1 MAWLFFILLILALLF
16 IDLKLV
22 HKEDHEISM
31 KESLTWT
38 MVWVAIA
45 LLFSIAVYYI
55 YEHNFYNINT
65 HNLKPGEAVLD
76 YITGFLIEKSLSLD
90 NIFVIAIIFSYFKIE
105 KKYQHNILFW
115 GIIGALVFR
124 GVMILLGAAFID
136 RLSWSTYILGAILI
150 YSAVQ
155 MLRVKHEDTEYGN
168 NPLLKLIE
176 KIWPVKWEVRNSS
189 YFIKENGKTFITVS
203 FATLLVIEFT
213 DVLFAVDSIPAI
225 LAVTTDPFIVFTS
238 NIFAILGLRNLYF
251 FLVSIMDRFGY
262 IKYSLVFILAFV
274 GVKMMMVHFYKLP
287 SWISLITIIVALAVG
302 IFASMIITKQEL
314 KKKA

>member
-1 MAWLFFILLILALLF
+1 MAWLFFILLILTLLF

-168 NPLLKLIE
+168 NPLLKLIA
-176 KIWPVKWEVRNSS
+176 KIWPVKWEVRNAT
-189 YFIKENGKTFITVS
+189 YFIRENGKTFITVS

>member
-274 GVKMMMVHFYKLP
+274 GVKMMMVHYYKLP
-287 SWISLITIIVALAVG
+287 SWISLVTIILALAVG
-302 IFASMIITKQEL
+302 IFASMIMTKQEL
-314 KKKA
+314 KKNA